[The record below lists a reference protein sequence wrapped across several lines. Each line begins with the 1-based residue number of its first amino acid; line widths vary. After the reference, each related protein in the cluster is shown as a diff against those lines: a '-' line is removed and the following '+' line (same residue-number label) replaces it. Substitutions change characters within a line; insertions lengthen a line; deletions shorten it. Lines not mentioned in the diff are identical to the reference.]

1 MIIYI
6 IEMVIIKHSKM
17 NLVETPGW
25 EKRWGARHGKKELD
39 ELPYS
44 KFLSFC
50 GVYLLKNA

>member
-1 MIIYI
+1 
-6 IEMVIIKHSKM
+6 MVKTHLLSVF
-17 NLVETPGW
+17 LVSAFLSVETPGW